1 MQHSVKSWV
10 LSLVLLAGGD
20 EVRAQ
25 LKADPASVDL
35 GRQKQ
40 EQTVSTEVKL
50 TNPGATPVVIT
61 ATTADCSCTV
71 AKPERDHLAPG
82 ESTLLRL
89 SVKTQSYQG
98 ALRRVV
104 RVQTSAGELT
114 IPIDLTVIAYEHWTV
129 LPATIVM
136 PPGQRGS
143 ESLTHATLNYTGEG
157 KAGLG
162 KLTSTPDYIEVTTA
176 TQDGR
181 KFDLTFKKRPDA
193 PGGNHSIK
201 VTLETTDTVDPRVSI
216 HVFLPNAADSSG
228 KADAAGDSPAPKVAL
243 RVIPTPIVLPTVT
256 VGQRSVREITLQ
268 GWTSKAEPRL
278 TLNRGQVKLLSRQA
292 GEMHYEVSLTPAMP
306 GPFNGVLRVF
316 DGERLLFESVVIL
329 RAEPQAS
336 GK

>member
-181 KFDLTFKKRPDA
+181 KFDLTFKNVPMRP
-193 PGGNHSIK
+193 
-201 VTLETTDTVDPRVSI
+201 
-216 HVFLPNAADSSG
+216 AA
-228 KADAAGDSPAPKVAL
+228 
-243 RVIPTPIVLPTVT
+243 I
-256 VGQRSVREITLQ
+256 
-268 GWTSKAEPRL
+268 
-278 TLNRGQVKLLSRQA
+278 
-292 GEMHYEVSLTPAMP
+292 
-306 GPFNGVLRVF
+306 
-316 DGERLLFESVVIL
+316 IL
-329 RAEPQAS
+329 
-336 GK
+336 